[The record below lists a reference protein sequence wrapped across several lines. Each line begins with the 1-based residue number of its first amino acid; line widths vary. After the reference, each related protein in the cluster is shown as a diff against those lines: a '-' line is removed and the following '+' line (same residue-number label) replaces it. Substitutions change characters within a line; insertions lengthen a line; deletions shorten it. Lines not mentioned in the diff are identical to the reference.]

1 MRLTL
6 AKAKRLFL
14 SSPLPVP
21 KRRSTSDC
29 SISRPIDPEVIK
41 AVPSDVVAE
50 ADNDDGTCCA
60 WAAVPGVRND
70 GTYASMRV
78 GDIVAFYAS
87 RHYTYVARVRTKAE
101 LPEIADAIWG
111 KDQKGRT
118 WSHMFFLSRPTRVE
132 VPLERLN
139 DYLQDA
145 PYQGFMRLSSARESK
160 ITSDYGGLEAFVD
173 ARLLMG
179 DAVPNGYSSLGTTTQ
194 RTGRLGTFAF
204 AIVAL
209 HPMLGSKLEPRRSL
223 TVKRKPE
230 YGL

>member
-1 MRLTL
+1 
-6 AKAKRLFL
+6 
-14 SSPLPVP
+14 
-21 KRRSTSDC
+21 
-29 SISRPIDPEVIK
+29 
-41 AVPSDVVAE
+41 VVAE
-50 ADNDDGTCCA
+50 AANDDGTCCA

-179 DAVPNGYSSLGTTTQ
+179 DAVPNGYFLPRNHDAADWQTGDLRFRYSRASSNARIKVGAAAVIDRETETGVRLVGWATVAEIAEEPTSHTWHYSQAFTTS
-194 RTGRLGTFAF
+194 
-204 AIVAL
+204 AIE
-209 HPMLGSKLEPRRSL
+209 H
-223 TVKRKPE
+223 
-230 YGL
+230 